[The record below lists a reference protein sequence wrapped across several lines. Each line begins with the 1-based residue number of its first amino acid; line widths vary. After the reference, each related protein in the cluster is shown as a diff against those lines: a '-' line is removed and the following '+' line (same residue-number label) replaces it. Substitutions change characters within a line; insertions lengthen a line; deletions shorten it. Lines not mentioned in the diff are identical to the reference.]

1 MLAIMLGVLA
11 GFSVLVGLA
20 IDVRKLTQKAGLPTN
35 EDLARAVL
43 LFRLLAYVMTASLV
57 GVAAWIGHF
66 AWRVRRTDV
75 YPPPGSRHMRVKR
88 VLRGPEA
95 RRVAIVCFTI
105 AGLLA
110 ICAAVLIPLVNR
122 LLNTLGLD

>member
-11 GFSVLVGLA
+11 GFTVLVWLA
-20 IDVRKLTQKAGLPTN
+20 IDVRKLTQKAGVPTDA
-35 EDLARAVL
+35 DLARAVT
-43 LFRLLAYVMTASLV
+43 LFRSLACVMTASLA

-66 AWRVRRTDV
+66 AWRVHRTDV

-95 RRVAIVCFTI
+95 RRVAVVCFTI

-110 ICAAVLIPLVNR
+110 LCAAVLIPLVIR